1 MRICRK
7 YENAKFHGTHVT
19 WKTMWNIYPWRYKIE
34 KKKHINFHENPEF
47 RDDL

>member
-1 MRICRK
+1 MLSFTER
-7 YENAKFHGTHVT
+7 T
-19 WKTMWNIYPWRYKIE
+19 WREKLCEIFIRGAIKLK